1 MARKKELMELE
12 NPSMEGNNPLD
23 GTGTEAVA
31 FPGEGEGT
39 PPEADG
45 DGMDLNELLGSMD
58 QEPAA
63 APDLAEGGELPE
75 LTEEEIFGEGPE
87 GSDGTGTTHGADEES
102 NVSEEAQPEQA
113 ALSETGNASAKTRRT
128 TRRKKEEPSAETDGD
143 AQKAETET
151 LEGME
156 AVADS
161 VPDPLATDAD
171 TDKSGL
177 ADDTAEK
184 AEETIPQEETEPT
197 GAGLEDTPFPSA
209 EGIAGAMA
217 RSMTSPSRRTAAR
230 GRKEEAPVLT
240 LEVRGE
246 VETEE
251 SRGDAIW
258 HEIHNAYRTRR
269 ILTGQLGGIE
279 QTDNGKTITIVDY
292 KGFRIVIPLKEMM
305 INVGR
310 SPSGQEYAELM
321 LRQNKILG
329 NMLGGRRSTLS

>member
-23 GTGTEAVA
+23 GTGTEAEA
-31 FPGEGEGT
+31 FPGEGT
-39 PPEADG
+39 PPEA

-63 APDLAEGGELPE
+63 APDLAEGDLPE

-87 GSDGTGTTHGADEES
+87 GSGGTGTTHGADGES
-102 NVSEEAQPEQA
+102 DAFGEAQ
-113 ALSETGNASAKTRRT
+113 
-128 TRRKKEEPSAETDGD
+128 KEE
-143 AQKAETET
+143 TEM
-151 LEGME
+151 LENME
-156 AVADS
+156 A
-161 VPDPLATDAD
+161 VPDPLAADAD
-171 TDKSGL
+171 TDKSKL

-197 GAGLEDTPFPSA
+197 GAGPEDTPFPSA
-209 EGIAGAMA
+209 EGTAGTATPSMA
-217 RSMTSPSRRTAAR
+217 SPSRRTAAR
-230 GRKEEAPVLT
+230 GRKEATPVLT
-240 LEVRGE
+240 LDVRGE

-292 KGFRIVIPLKEMM
+292 KGFRIVIP
-305 INVGR
+305 
-310 SPSGQEYAELM
+310 
-321 LRQNKILG
+321 
-329 NMLGGRRSTLS
+329 